1 MRKLLILLLRFYQA
15 AISPW
20 LGSRC
25 RFAPSCSAY
34 AVEALSTHSLGSAVW
49 LSMCRVGRCHPWH
62 PGGYDPVPEPSA
74 SSSKPSVFRRASS
87 CCARH
92 SSH

>member
-1 MRKLLILLLRFYQA
+1 MRKLLILLLRFYQL

-34 AVEALSTHSLGSAVW
+34 AVEALNTHSLVSAIW
-49 LSMCRVGRCHPWH
+49 LSVRRVGRCHPWH
-62 PGGYDPVPEPSA
+62 QGGYDPVPEPSTSA
-74 SSSKPSVFRRASS
+74 PKSSVFRRASS

-92 SSH
+92 TSH